1 MRLKFL
7 FSVLVLLSISIGIGI
22 AAEVPNGRIAGV
34 VIDASSKEPLSGAT
48 LYVEELKKT
57 ILTDEKGEYAVLDV
71 PIGTYTIIVNY
82 VGYTSKTQK
91 IQAM

>member
-7 FSVLVLLSISIGIGI
+7 FSVLVLLSINIGIGI

-71 PIGTYTIIVNY
+71 PE
-82 VGYTSKTQK
+82 
-91 IQAM
+91 